1 MIINDAFFYSLQS
14 TKTDTI
20 MAATNEADGTDV
32 SFFYVKLLSIY
43 ILNPFFRLP
52 TN

>member
-32 SFFYVKLLSIY
+32 SFFMSNYFQSI
-43 ILNPFFRLP
+43 F
-52 TN
+52 

>member
-32 SFFYVKLLSIY
+32 SFFFLCQITINLYFES
-43 ILNPFFRLP
+43 FF
-52 TN
+52 